1 MSRTREQVGLPLRE
15 LLRERVDSKVD
26 FLRWPKRLSGGGFS
40 ATYQFQLTNAPPEWS
55 TALVLRMVTLSSTQ
69 LLLEAALQ
77 DGAQAGGVPAP
88 AVRLIE
94 PTFDVLGAPFMVM
107 EKVTGHGFVRGIR
120 WDQFVRSFPGLLASW
135 PGFFVKTMTVLNRAN
150 IDPVLAALDR
160 LGVPT
165 QDALTTRHLAW
176 IDQALGAEPV
186 FADLLTWLR
195 VHQPE
200 LPERLSLVHGDLWPA
215 NVLIKGGAISGLVD
229 WTMGAIGDPALDVGF
244 AKVGIA
250 LMPEPFP
257 PPPPIRNGIR
267 AAGVSIAARMGERAS
282 DIVGDADRVAYFE
295 ALRCAAELAT
305 VHVERRAGRR
315 AGWEHGVRALIRH
328 IEKVTPLQLGWAAR

>member
-1 MSRTREQVGLPLRE
+1 M
-15 LLRERVDSKVD
+15 
-26 FLRWPKRLSGGGFS
+26 
-40 ATYQFQLTNAPPEWS
+40 YQFQLTNAPPEWS
-55 TALVLRMVTLSSTQ
+55 TALVLRMVPLSSTQ

-77 DGAQAGGVPAP
+77 DGARAAGVPAP
-88 AVRLIE
+88 AVRLVE
-94 PTFDVLGAPFMVM
+94 PSLDVLGAPFMVM
-107 EKVTGHGFVRGIR
+107 EKMMGHGFVRGIR

-135 PGFFVKTMTVLNRAN
+135 PGFFVKTMTVLNRA
-150 IDPVLAALDR
+150 DVAPVLAALER

-165 QDALTTRHLAW
+165 EEALTTRHLSW
-176 IDQALGAEPV
+176 IDRALGAEPV
-186 FADLLTWLR
+186 FAELLRWLR
-195 VHQPE
+195 NHEPE

-267 AAGVSIAARMGERAS
+267 AAGVNIAARMGERAS
-282 DIVGDADRVAYFE
+282 DTVGGANRVAYFE
-295 ALRCAAELAT
+295 VLRCALELAT
-305 VHVERRAGRR
+305 VHVDRRAGRK
-315 AGWEHGVRALIRH
+315 AGWEHGVPALIRH
-328 IEKVTPLQLGWAAR
+328 IEKVTSVQIGCGARSST